1 MDNTDR
7 LSNGTQFL
15 LQSQLQKTLPFN
27 NYSYAITMYFIT
39 KY

>member
-7 LSNGTQFL
+7 LSNGTHFL
-15 LQSQLQKTLPFN
+15 LQSQLQKTLTFN
-27 NYSYAITMYFIT
+27 NYFYTQNIHFIT